1 VTFGFDIEGQPVP
14 VHYVDHANT
23 TLTKVYMSTPNLPVR
38 YEIRNADTGGGTYNA
53 GSLTQI
59 CAAVSREGAE
69 EDPGYEA
76 AVSRGASAA
85 TAADGTLTTLLAVRL
100 TATHIRAR
108 LIPKALQILNTGG
121 VPVRYVMSLKTT
133 TTGSFADW
141 AAVGAGLASEASLTV
156 LPVTGTGLILEAG
169 YIAGAKAV
177 NPDIVVESQYLGAA
191 GDNAAWGS
199 PDKAKE
205 IALAWYADGAD
216 IVYTAAGGSGRGT
229 IEAAVE
235 AGEGKW
241 AIGVDSDEYFV
252 DTPEQ
257 QAHRL
262 TSMLKRVD
270 TAVFEMA
277 KNVQD
282 GTAAGGFYP
291 FDLSNDGVGYAT
303 SGGYLDDIV
312 DQLEDFKAKIV
323 SGEIVVP
330 IPADEAPPSLPIFLY
345 KPAFGIA
352 AAWAY
357 RRYAES
363 AEYEGFP
370 YAPQLGPW
378 GTMVN
383 DLERP
388 VFEKFP
394 VLGDMKAWLLAQ
406 SGVRAALLSGS
417 GSTMLAVLEEG
428 ADAAELG
435 RATRERYG
443 ESGWTWAGR
452 TP

>member
-1 VTFGFDIEGQPVP
+1 MIKSKRLFAGAVAAVL
-14 VHYVDHANT
+14 A
-23 TLTKVYMSTPNLPVR
+23 LTAAACGGDDTADAPAEAPAAEEPAAEEPAAEPMNLGV
-38 YEIRNADTGGGTYNA
+38 AFDTGGRGDGTFND
-53 GSLTQI
+53 
-59 CAAVSREGAE
+59 AAA
-69 EDPGYEA
+69 
-76 AVSRGASAA
+76 RGADQAEAELGYTVAELEA
-85 TAADGTLTTLLAVRL
+85 TTADDRGPNLEALSGAGNDLIVAVGFAFGDALGAIAEANPETYYGWIDGYFDGPNIITTAF
-100 TATHIRAR
+100 AEHE
-108 LIPKALQILNTGG
+108 
-121 VPVRYVMSLKTT
+121 
-133 TTGSFADW
+133 GSFL
-141 AAVGAGLASEASLTV
+141 VGAAAALKSASGHIGFIGGQEID
-156 LPVTGTGLILEAG
+156 LIKKFEAG

-205 IALAWYADGAD
+205 IALSWYADGAD

-252 DTPEQ
+252 DTAEQ

-277 KNVQD
+277 KNVAE

-323 SGEIVVP
+323 AGEIVVP
-330 IPADEAPPSLPIFLY
+330 TSPDGL
-345 KPAFGIA
+345 
-352 AAWAY
+352 
-357 RRYAES
+357 
-363 AEYEGFP
+363 
-370 YAPQLGPW
+370 
-378 GTMVN
+378 
-383 DLERP
+383 
-388 VFEKFP
+388 
-394 VLGDMKAWLLAQ
+394 
-406 SGVRAALLSGS
+406 
-417 GSTMLAVLEEG
+417 
-428 ADAAELG
+428 
-435 RATRERYG
+435 
-443 ESGWTWAGR
+443 
-452 TP
+452 